1 LNITK
6 WSLEL
11 VADEDFEV
19 VGNSSSPQDVYEVC
33 KRLKL
38 DRMPEEHIWI
48 LLTDSALNV
57 IGVSEVSHGG
67 ISGSYLDPPNIF
79 KRALLA
85 NARSIIMVHN
95 HPSGDTSPSDID
107 FDITRR
113 VRDAGRKIGIEL
125 LDHVIVSHKGYTSMK
140 EGGWI

>member
-1 LNITK
+1 
-6 WSLEL
+6 
-11 VADEDFEV
+11 
-19 VGNSSSPQDVYEVC
+19 
-33 KRLKL
+33 
-38 DRMPEEHIWI
+38 MPEEHIFI

-67 ISGSYLDPPNIF
+67 ISGSYLDPSNIF